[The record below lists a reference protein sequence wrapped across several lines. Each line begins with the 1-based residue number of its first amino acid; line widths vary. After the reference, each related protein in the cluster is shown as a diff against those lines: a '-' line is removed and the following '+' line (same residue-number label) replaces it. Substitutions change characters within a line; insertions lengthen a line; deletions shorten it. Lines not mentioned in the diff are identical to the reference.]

1 MIRITDGIYA
11 AIWRSLREN
20 NCNTYL
26 IEKDGDRILVDPGHF
41 HLLRH
46 WETGL
51 EKRQLSRSDIKVV
64 VITHGH
70 PDHLEGAAVFDGYAK
85 VAIGEKEYA
94 WLKKWAPS
102 WEPDLLLRE
111 GDLKVGSIAL
121 KVIET
126 PGHSPA
132 SICLYLPDKKALF
145 TGDVIF
151 RDGLGRTDLPGGDG
165 QKLKE
170 SIRKLASLE
179 VEYLLPGH
187 GEPVIGSKE
196 VARNFRQVE
205 EYWFQFI

>member
-1 MIRITDGIYA
+1 
-11 AIWRSLREN
+11 
-20 NCNTYL
+20 
-26 IEKDGDRILVDPGHF
+26 
-41 HLLRH
+41 
-46 WETGL
+46 
-51 EKRQLSRSDIKVV
+51 
-64 VITHGH
+64 
-70 PDHLEGAAVFDGYAK
+70 
-85 VAIGEKEYA
+85 
-94 WLKKWAPS
+94 
-102 WEPDLLLRE
+102 
-111 GDLKVGSIAL
+111 VGSIAL